1 MDREVELLVVG
12 IIGAVALLTVVSKQS
27 DLAQVCV
34 AGLIGFLGAKA
45 TGRPFANQD
54 MGYTP
59 PVITKEEVKREE
71 EDKIE
76 EIA

>member
-1 MDREVELLVVG
+1 MEKEVELLVVG
-12 IIGAVALLTVVSKQS
+12 IIGAVAILTVISRQS

-45 TGRPFANQD
+45 TSRPFTNQD
-54 MGYTP
+54 MGYK
-59 PVITKEEVKREE
+59 PVTRKEEEI
-71 EDKIE
+71 D